1 MTLWVEPSELQK
13 REFDSRSEIDI
24 QIPELFDFCKTS
36 QIVVWLLW
44 LCTFLNT
51 IISKYYLLTIPKYN
65 ILFHFVLNTAEKYG
79 TALSQCVCILDFAL
93 KG

>member
-1 MTLWVEPSELQK
+1 MTLWVGPSELQK
-13 REFDSRSEIDI
+13 REFDSRSEI
-24 QIPELFDFCKTS
+24 FDFCKTS

-51 IISKYYLLTIPKYN
+51 IISKYNIP
-65 ILFHFVLNTAEKYG
+65 FHFVLNTAEKYG
-79 TALSQCVCILDFAL
+79 TALSQCVCLLDFAL